1 MTEEEVQAPGWDA
14 IDAKLKELY
23 GDTEPL
29 HYGTVLPFMLGGEDP
44 LDGISVYAQTEPVP
58 HWHYVTYGFSELYEK
73 EGDDPDIS
81 GYGFELTMRLK
92 REGEEEPPAWPMNML
107 QNLGRYVFRS
117 GNVFAAGHYLDAN
130 GPIALDSDT
139 ELRALFFIRDSQL
152 GEMDTPNGSV
162 EFLQV
167 AGITLD
173 ELDMMKSWRSSGFL
187 PMMEE
192 VLPLGITDLK
202 RTSVLRNPAIAARAE
217 EGIERDGSGTGSLF
231 IDSLAWQE
239 EKKFLRGAAY
249 TIEVGAK
256 QAPSIANILRGRIPY
271 REPLYL
277 IGSNQHVACLPGD
290 EPHAVVQDDALELH
304 LNEQALEELASRLVP
319 RQGSFTIAS
328 LPKVQFHIVKTEI
341 RNPDGEVV
349 ETIG

>member
-1 MTEEEVQAPGWDA
+1 
-14 IDAKLKELY
+14 
-23 GDTEPL
+23 
-29 HYGTVLPFMLGGEDP
+29 
-44 LDGISVYAQTEPVP
+44 
-58 HWHYVTYGFSELYEK
+58 
-73 EGDDPDIS
+73 
-81 GYGFELTMRLK
+81 
-92 REGEEEPPAWPMNML
+92 
-107 QNLGRYVFRS
+107 
-117 GNVFAAGHYLDAN
+117 
-130 GPIALDSDT
+130 
-139 ELRALFFIRDSQL
+139 
-152 GEMDTPNGSV
+152 
-162 EFLQV
+162 
-167 AGITLD
+167 
-173 ELDMMKSWRSSGFL
+173 
-187 PMMEE
+187 MMEE

-202 RTSVLRNPAIAARAE
+202 RTSVLRNPAIGARAE
-217 EGIERDGSGTGSLF
+217 EGIQRDGSGTGSLF

-277 IGSNQHVACLPGD
+277 IGPNHHVACLPGD

-341 RNPDGEVV
+341 RNPNGEVV